1 VGAGCL
7 AATAVY
13 AAGVAVL
20 RIPEGAQLWRLLSRR
35 LRPAP

>member
-20 RIPEGAQLWRLLSRR
+20 RIPEGAQLWRLLSKR
-35 LRPAP
+35 LRPST